1 MIVTES
7 IIWVI
12 VWIIGVMVTVVLF
25 YYMNNK
31 VTLANMVGAV
41 FIWWIIIP
49 LFICASI
56 AVGIM
61 WLITNADEV
70 VLFEKKDWW
79 MTKEDRKRLKNNVTS
94 QDNVREPKKTK
105 EFFDALE
112 NATKKNSKFNNN
124 NISEK

>member
-7 IIWVI
+7 ILWVI
-12 VWIIGVMVTVVLF
+12 AWIIGVMVTVAVF

-31 VTLANMVGAV
+31 VTLANMIGAV
-41 FIWWIIIP
+41 FIWWIILP
-49 LFICASI
+49 LFIGASI

-61 WLITNADEV
+61 WLLTNADEI
-70 VLFEKKDWW
+70 VLFEKKNWW
-79 MTKEDRKRLKNNVTS
+79 MTKEDRKRLKS

-112 NATKKNSKFNNN
+112 NATKKNNKFNNN

>member
-1 MIVTES
+1 MIITES
-7 IIWVI
+7 ILWVI

-31 VTLANMVGAV
+31 VTLANMIGAV
-41 FIWWIIIP
+41 FIWWIILP
-49 LFICASI
+49 LFIGASI

-79 MTKEDRKRLKNNVTS
+79 MTKEDRKRYGIEK
-94 QDNVREPKKTK
+94 RKPKKTK
-105 EFFDALE
+105 ELFDTLQKME
-112 NATKKNSKFNNN
+112 NDSKKLNNN

>member
-1 MIVTES
+1 MIVSEA
-7 IIWVI
+7 ILWVI

-41 FIWWIIIP
+41 FIWWIILP
-49 LFICASI
+49 LFICESI
-56 AVGIM
+56 AAGIM

-79 MTKEDRKRLKNNVTS
+79 MTKEDRKRYGIEERK
-94 QDNVREPKKTK
+94 PKKTK
-105 EFFDALE
+105 EFFDTLQKME
-112 NATKKNSKFNNN
+112 NDSKKLNNN
-124 NISEK
+124 NILEK

>member
-1 MIVTES
+1 MIVSEA
-7 IIWVI
+7 ILWVI
-12 VWIIGVMVTVVLF
+12 LWIIGVMVTVAVF

-31 VTLANMVGAV
+31 VTLANMVGSL
-41 FIWWIIIP
+41 FIWWIILP
-49 LFICASI
+49 LFVIGAI
-56 AVGIM
+56 ACGVV
-61 WLITNADEV
+61 WLITTSDEI
-70 VLFEKKDWW
+70 VLFERKNWW

-124 NISEK
+124 NI

>member
-1 MIVTES
+1 MIVSEA
-7 IIWVI
+7 ILWVI
-12 VWIIGVMVTVVLF
+12 LWIIGVMVTVVLF

-41 FIWWIIIP
+41 SIWWIILP

-61 WLITNADEV
+61 WLITNADEI

-79 MTKEDRKRLKNNVTS
+79 MTKEDRKRYGMEERK
-94 QDNVREPKKTK
+94 PKKTK
-105 EFFDALE
+105 EFFDTLQKME
-112 NATKKNSKFNNN
+112 NDSKKLNNN

>member
-1 MIVTES
+1 MIMTES
-7 IIWVI
+7 ILWVI

-25 YYMNNK
+25 YYINNK
-31 VTLANMVGAV
+31 VTLANMVGSL
-41 FIWWIIIP
+41 FIWWIILP
-49 LFICASI
+49 LFVLGAIVCG
-56 AVGIM
+56 VV
-61 WLITNADEV
+61 WLITTSDEI
-70 VLFEKKDWW
+70 VLFEKKNWW

-94 QDNVREPKKTK
+94 QDNVRESKKTK

>member
-7 IIWVI
+7 ILWVI
-12 VWIIGVMVTVVLF
+12 VWIIGMVVTVGVF

-41 FIWWIIIP
+41 FIWWIILP
-49 LFICASI
+49 LFVLGAIVCGL
-56 AVGIM
+56 V
-61 WLITNADEV
+61 WLMTTSDEI

-79 MTKEDRKRLKNNVTS
+79 MTKEDRKRYGMEERK
-94 QDNVREPKKTK
+94 PKKTK
-105 EFFDALE
+105 EFFDTLQKME
-112 NATKKNSKFNNN
+112 NDSKKLNNN

>member
-7 IIWVI
+7 ILWVI

-49 LFICASI
+49 LFIGASI

-61 WLITNADEV
+61 WLIMNANEV

-79 MTKEDRKRLKNNVTS
+79 MTKEDRKRYGIEK
-94 QDNVREPKKTK
+94 RKPKKTK
-105 EFFDALE
+105 ELFDTLQKME
-112 NATKKNSKFNNN
+112 NDSKKLNNN